1 VHTILIKTTTETLLQ
16 IVHRVIA
23 TFLIKQAGLK
33 RTAAHTGAI
42 TLMLNAERAARP
54 TALHGAAGSRNTT
67 KPTNAV
73 NMRDRR

>member
-54 TALHGAAGSRNTT
+54 TALQVLRAHETPRSRQT
-67 KPTNAV
+67 
-73 NMRDRR
+73 R